1 MRALRIIPGLVFGL
15 IFSGAGLFIMA
26 ETALPTWMD
35 WYAMRNWQPDYAH
48 LLEVS
53 GSENQTRARYRYEV
67 NGISYQGDRVYV
79 AQFNDN
85 IGSYHNNL
93 LQRLRTQRQA
103 GQPVP
108 IWINPFNPRQSVIDR
123 DMRWGLFSLISGFC
137 SIFII
142 IGLLVGY
149 ATIRPSKQDKHF
161 KRPSL
166 LELRD
171 EWKKKRHDPN
181 FNHSFIEYSQYRIEE
196 LRQSTKDETDKTH
209 WQTRKGWDSAKIRS
223 QGRTGVLVIWGFAI
237 FWNAVSFP
245 LLFVLPKELGKENYA
260 ALLAVLFPLVG
271 AFLIYKAVLATL
283 EYRRFGQV
291 LFEMDPFPGAIGGH
305 VGGRLYISSLAY
317 STAANASATLT
328 VGLECVYSYMS
339 GTGKNRSRRED
350 IKWAEEGQPLL
361 EQSAKGVNLSFRF
374 DVPDHLPEADV
385 EQSDAYYFWRL
396 SVKADIQ
403 GVDLNRQY
411 NIPVFKTGAASRFV
425 RHDVSAQVSAQ
436 KERESQ
442 AAQISIGSG
451 NFDLPGLSRAM
462 HLSQQGDEITLAFPM
477 FRNKMLTVVAAIFA
491 GGFSFASYSMTES
504 SSSGGG
510 SGLIVGLFSISFIL
524 VALVASIATIYL
536 CFNNLR
542 VTIRSG
548 QVTVLRRLLFMPI
561 FYRHLNATDISYLS
575 IKRSGSSGQG
585 VNKVEHFKL
594 LAQDKTGKSVTI
606 AEDLDGEDV
615 VGHFRDYLAQ
625 RLNVETRDS

>member
-1 MRALRIIPGLVFGL
+1 MT
-15 IFSGAGLFIMA
+15 
-26 ETALPTWMD
+26 ETALPTWLD
-35 WYAMRNWQPDYAH
+35 WYAMRNWQPVDAH

-93 LQRLRTQRQA
+93 LHRLRSQRQA
-103 GQPVP
+103 GQFVS
-108 IWINPFNPRQSVIDR
+108 IWINPFNPSQSIIDR
-123 DMRWGLFSLISGFC
+123 DMRWGLFALMSGFC
-137 SIFII
+137 SIFVI
-142 IGLLVGY
+142 IGLLVAY
-149 ATIRPSKQDKHF
+149 ATIRSGTQVEHF

-181 FNHSFIEYSQYRIEE
+181 FNHSFIEYSQYRVEE
-196 LRQSTKDETDKTH
+196 LRRSAKDETDKTH
-209 WQTRKGWDSAKIRS
+209 WQTRKGWGSAKIRS

-237 FWNAVSFP
+237 FWNAVSSP
-245 LLFVLPKELGKENYA
+245 LLFVLPKELGKDNYA
-260 ALLAVLFPLVG
+260 ALFAVLFPLVG
-271 AFLIYKAVLATL
+271 AFLIYKAVMATL

-305 VGGRLYISSLAY
+305 VGGRLHVSSLAY

-328 VGLECVYSYMS
+328 VGLECVYSYIS

-361 EQSAKGVNLSFRF
+361 EHSAKGVNLSFRF

-385 EQSDAYYFWRL
+385 EQSDTYYFWRL

-436 KERESQ
+436 KKRESQ
-442 AAQISIGSG
+442 AAKISIASG

-462 HLSQQGDEITLAFPM
+462 HLSQQGDEMTLAFPM
-477 FRNKMLTVVAAIFA
+477 FRNKMLIVFAAIFA
-491 GGFSFASYSMTES
+491 GGFGFASYSMTES

-510 SGLIVGLFSISFIL
+510 FGLIVGLFSIPFIL

-536 CFNNLR
+536 SFNNLR

-561 FYRHLNATDISYLS
+561 FYRQLSAADISYLS

-585 VNKVEHFKL
+585 VNKVMHFKL
-594 LAQDKTGKSVTI
+594 LAQDKKGKSVTI
-606 AEDLDGEDV
+606 AEDLDGKDV
-615 VGHFRDYLAQ
+615 AGHFRDYLAQ
-625 RLNVETRDS
+625 RLNVESRDS